1 MRKVSKEF
9 MKVAKK
15 HNLLYDGARAIPKK
29 LNKLV
34 NPFLGR
40 TYVVTKHTLWCTD
53 GDKGIYN
60 IVNRIIERDRVLKN
74 VKTENRQSE
83 LPTTIKR

>member
-1 MRKVSKEF
+1 MKRVSKEF
-9 MKVAKK
+9 IKVAKK
-15 HNLLYDGARAIPKK
+15 NNLLYDGNGVPKK

-40 TYVVTKHTLWCTD
+40 TYVLTKHTIWVTD

-60 IVNRIIERDRVLKN
+60 IVNRIIARDELLRN
-74 VKTENRQSE
+74 VKTNNR
-83 LPTTIKR
+83 KK